1 MNIAKQNFSLLI
13 SIASIILLGS
23 GCNTGG
29 IFSQPTTTPTESP
42 ISTAT
47 PLPTFTPTQ
56 TFTPTPTFT
65 PTLTPTPTWVYQ
77 QGTVTCPVLLYHRIE
92 FSEIHSR
99 YYVAPEDFEIQMKAL
114 YDWGYTT
121 IPISLLAEA
130 VVNGTSL
137 PPRPIVIT
145 FDDGNMSVYNNAFPA
160 MQKYGFTGVVYIV
173 GNFLEAKDY
182 MHAGEL
188 QGLAV
193 AGWEIGSHS
202 MSHAHLPESHDQ
214 LQTEIRQSKLDLEAA
229 LGIPVNTFAY
239 PFGEIDEY
247 IVTKTVNYGY
257 VAAVGL
263 GSSWQHD
270 RNSLYYLSR
279 IEIENSYDMQKFAS
293 VLPWSGSTAP

>member
-1 MNIAKQNFSLLI
+1 MNTAKRRSSLLI
-13 SIASIILLGS
+13 SVALIILLGS
-23 GCNTGG
+23 GCNPGG
-29 IFSQPTTTPTESP
+29 LFSPPTATPTASP
-42 ISTAT
+42 TSTAT
-47 PLPTFTPTQ
+47 PLPAFTPTT

-77 QGTVTCPVLLYHRIE
+77 QGTVTCPILLYHRIE
-92 FSEIHSR
+92 YSEIHSR

-121 IPISLLAEA
+121 ISISLLAEA
-130 VVNGTSL
+130 IVKGAVL

-145 FDDGNMSVYNNAFPA
+145 FDDGNMSVYNNAFPT

-188 QGLAV
+188 QGLAA

-214 LQTEIRQSKLDLEAA
+214 LQKEIRQSKLDLEAA

-239 PFGEIDEY
+239 PFGEIDAY
-247 IVTKTVNYGY
+247 VVTKTVNFGY
-257 VAAVGL
+257 DAAVGL
-263 GSSWQHD
+263 GSSWVHD
-270 RNSLYYLSR
+270 STSLYYLSR
-279 IEIENSYDMQKFAS
+279 IEIENSFDMQTFAS
-293 VLPWSGSTAP
+293 ILPWREAPAP